1 MHGGAQNAHTW
12 DTVALALGRPL
23 LAVDL
28 PGHGHSDGGPDG
40 SISAGSNGRDLA
52 TVIAELA
59 PEARGVVGMSLG
71 GISSLALAAHAPELV
86 RALVLVDVTPGV
98 NAEKAAP
105 ITNFV
110 NGPASFDSFD
120 ELLARTIEHNPGRS
134 ESSLRRGILHN
145 AVQREDGS
153 WVWRYARFRTEP
165 SGPAAHPDFGD
176 LWAGRLRAHRP
187 TPARAR
193 PGLVRRRRRRRRRA
207 PAAPAHGHG
216 HRRRGGRPQHPGRPA
231 ARAGRHSGRLPLSR
245 RLMDKKVWL
254 SRRALKLHVVI
265 LIVVPAFLALCL
277 WQISRALGGNS
288 LSWAYVFE
296 WPIFAAYAVYMW
308 WRFVHEAAED
318 ASPPAAVGADPGG
331 PTASANPKAPRP
343 AGPAEERGGRG
354 ARGVQRLPGPAGG
367 AGQGHGSLI
376 GARGGGL
383 EPQRP
388 IRRVLAESG
397 SWTAKLTKRSTIA

>member
-1 MHGGAQNAHTW
+1 MGVPELVPYDEFGLFHENAAEYGLPYDGPPDVRRVDVEVAPGRAVSSLLWGSGPPELVLVHGGAQNAHTW

-59 PEARGVVGMSLG
+59 PDARGVVGMSLG
-71 GISSLALAAHAPELV
+71 GLSSLALAAHAPELV

-165 SGPAAHPDFGD
+165 SGPAAIPSS
-176 LWAGRLRAHRP
+176 A
-187 TPARAR
+187 TC
-193 PGLVRRRRRRRRRA
+193 
-207 PAAPAHGHG
+207 
-216 HRRRGGRPQHPGRPA
+216 GRPSPGSPSRSCSCA
-231 ARAGRHSGRLPLSR
+231 A
-245 RLMDKKVWL
+245 
-254 SRRALKLHVVI
+254 
-265 LIVVPAFLALCL
+265 
-277 WQISRALGGNS
+277 
-288 LSWAYVFE
+288 
-296 WPIFAAYAVYMW
+296 WPGPW
-308 WRFVHEAAED
+308 STTTTWPSSCG
-318 ASPPAAVGADPGG
+318 ASPPP
-331 PTASANPKAPRP
+331 PSSAWR
-343 AGPAEERGGRG
+343 GPATACRATGRSSW
-354 ARGVQRLPGPAGG
+354 PPSSTTSSSPAPDG
-367 AGQGHGSLI
+367 
-376 GARGGGL
+376 R
-383 EPQRP
+383 
-388 IRRVLAESG
+388 
-397 SWTAKLTKRSTIA
+397 